1 MVNIM
6 DEYISY
12 NKRVINNYM
21 KLILG
26 SKYKKDLVDIFTE
39 AYLDIRYTSYT
50 DEGDMPSLS
59 KRLNFVINQK
69 TLELRDDDNKNYI
82 AFLES
87 VYKKVPALEQ
97 LYFLENQKKTIN
109 EINELRKKYLALDDN
124 EFIEKFNICLRE
136 DIKKRKDFLDSF
148 NSDIFYLSTSK
159 ISKNNNMVYVLVKNK
174 IKFPALYSEEA
185 ILKVAKKDVILED
198 TLLIGYNLLGIE
210 VLNDLLACNYER
222 KYYIDFPGSILEK
235 KTKLSRMLS
244 VIDNDFMLEKIRL
257 IVDFKCFKRYRTYIL
272 ELMRAG
278 FAFAIYLDESFDF
291 CSDNIEYLVTFE
303 KIFMEKD
310 KYYYKDMLKDGKIK
324 DRIVIVDGVM

>member
-185 ILKVAKKDVILED
+185 ILKVAKEDVILED

>member
-12 NKRVINNYM
+12 NKKVINNYM

-26 SKYKKDLVDIFTE
+26 CKYKKDLVDIFTE

>member
-12 NKRVINNYM
+12 NKKVINNYM

-26 SKYKKDLVDIFTE
+26 GKYKKDLVDVFTD

-59 KRLNFVINQK
+59 KRLNFMINQK

-97 LYFLENQKKTIN
+97 LYFLENQKKTVN
-109 EINELRKKYLALDDN
+109 EINELRKKYFALDDN

-174 IKFPALYSEEA
+174 IKFPSLYSEEA

-210 VLNDLLACNYER
+210 VLNDLLACNYEK

-235 KTKLSRMLS
+235 KTKLSRLLS

-257 IVDFKCFKRYRTYIL
+257 IVDFKYFKRYRTYIL

-278 FAFAIYLDESFDF
+278 FAFAIYLDETFDF
-291 CSDNIEYLVTFE
+291 CSDNVEYLVTFE

-310 KYYYKDMLKDGKIK
+310 KYYYKDMLKDGKIN
-324 DRIVIVDGVM
+324 DRIVIVGGVM